1 MVTIDKARRSAGGA
15 GYQANSGFAELF
27 YAASPVPTYEGDN
40 TLMML
45 QSARFVFKLLKKA
58 KKGQVLPYPF
68 EYISKAK
75 ELLDIKGKGTSLEDM
90 TNIQTLD
97 QALAVRAL
105 IQIINTSKAIE
116 ESKEPAKVNDNE
128 LFSRMKLEMIK
139 AHIEY
144 LSFYLFLDKVKKT
157 ELKDDRIKPILMDLY
172 KIAAL
177 NSLREDSGSVFE
189 SEYFAPTANKNMKLA
204 LDALISKV
212 RP

>member
-1 MVTIDKARRSAGGA
+1 MHHLLAGFKAYFSDQLMVTIDKARRSAGGA

-58 KKGQVLPYPF
+58 QKGQVLPYPF

-75 ELLDIKGKGTSLEDM
+75 ELLAIKGKGTSLEDM

-105 IQIINTSKAIE
+105 I
-116 ESKEPAKVNDNE
+116 
-128 LFSRMKLEMIK
+128 
-139 AHIEY
+139 
-144 LSFYLFLDKVKKT
+144 
-157 ELKDDRIKPILMDLY
+157 
-172 KIAAL
+172 
-177 NSLREDSGSVFE
+177 
-189 SEYFAPTANKNMKLA
+189 
-204 LDALISKV
+204 
-212 RP
+212 